1 MSAGRCLRVL
11 FASAEAYPLAKTGR
25 RCRRVRRSA
34 DRAREPGNR
43 HQGPAGL
50 SVGTGHDRVRDVIVA
65 EVPME
70 ELDAGNFVRAFAT

>member
-1 MSAGRCLRVL
+1 MSAGRCPRAVRLGRSL
-11 FASAEAYPLAKTGR
+11 SAHQGR
-25 RCRRVRRSA
+25 SRCRRMRRSA